1 METRIHFD
9 NSYLKLPDR
18 FYAKVLPAKV
28 SQPHLI
34 DFNEELAVQELGLDL
49 KNLSEPELANF
60 FTGQLV
66 PKNASSLAF
75 AYAGHQFGQ
84 FVPQLG
90 DGRAC
95 LLGEVV
101 NSKGHRYDI
110 QFKGSGQTP
119 FSRGGDGKSSL
130 GPVIREYIVSE
141 AMHFLG
147 VPTTRALAAAT
158 TGDSVYREGTL
169 PGGIFTRVA
178 SSHIRIGTF
187 EYFAARGDLDALKL
201 LLDYSVHRH
210 YPEIKDGPNLSLS
223 FLQKVAASHASMVAH
238 WMSFGFIHGVM
249 NTDNMSISGETIDY
263 GPCAFMDNFAFN
275 RVFSSIDR
283 NGRYAYNNQMNIAK
297 WNLYRLAG
305 CLVPFVH
312 DDEKEAINL
321 LEASIKSYISLYEDK
336 WRETM
341 GKKLGLFNPK
351 PDDEE
356 LINQWLRY
364 LEEKDLDFTISFK
377 KLGETPHDLEE
388 TSQLKDFLAKWKKRL
403 EDQSQGPQ
411 EVKDLMDSVN
421 PLFIPRNHQVERAI
435 QAALKGDL
443 TIFKDLNQLL
453 KNPYVDQPKFE
464 EYKAP
469 PQPQERIK
477 ATFCGT

>member
-1 METRIHFD
+1 MGTIIHFD
-9 NSYLKLPDR
+9 NSYLNLPER
-18 FYAKVLPAKV
+18 FYAKVLPAKA
-28 SQPHLI
+28 SKPGLI
-34 DFNEELAVQELGLDL
+34 DFNEKLAVQELGLDL
-49 KNLSEPELANF
+49 KGLNEGELANL
-60 FTGQLV
+60 FTGQVL
-66 PKNASSLAF
+66 PKNASSLAL

-101 NSKGHRYDI
+101 NSKGKRYDI

-147 VPTTRALAAAT
+147 VPTTRALAATT
-158 TGDSVYREGTL
+158 TGDLVYREEDL
-169 PGGIFTRVA
+169 PGGILTRVA

-187 EYFAARGDLDALKL
+187 EYFAARGDLEALKL

-210 YPEIKDGPNLSLS
+210 YPEIKDELNLSLS
-223 FLQKVAASHASMVAH
+223 FLHKVAESHAHMVAH

-283 NGRYAYNNQMNIAK
+283 KGRYAYNNQMNIAK

-305 CLVPFVH
+305 CLIPFVH

-321 LEASIKSYISLYEDK
+321 IEASIKSDISLYEEK
-336 WRETM
+336 WREAM

-351 PDDEE
+351 PGDED
-356 LINQWLRY
+356 LINQWLGY
-364 LEEKDLDFTISFK
+364 LEEKDLDFTISFR
-377 KLGETPHDLEE
+377 KLSEPSPGIEE
-388 TSQLKDFLAKWKKRL
+388 TAQLKDFIAKWTKRL
-403 EDQSQGPQ
+403 EDQPQGPQ
-411 EVKDLMDSVN
+411 EVKNLMESVN

-435 QAALKGDL
+435 QAALKGNL
-443 TIFKDLNQLL
+443 TIFKDLNQLF

-464 EYKAP
+464 EYKTP
-469 PQPQERIK
+469 PQTEERIK